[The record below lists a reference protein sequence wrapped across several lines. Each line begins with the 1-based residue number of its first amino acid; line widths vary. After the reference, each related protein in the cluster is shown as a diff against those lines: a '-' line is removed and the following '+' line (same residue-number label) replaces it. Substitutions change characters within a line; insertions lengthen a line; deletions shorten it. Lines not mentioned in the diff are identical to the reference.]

1 MTTTQQSDSHR
12 SIRLHLIAGTVI
24 GALLVAGVAGWA
36 WTTELAGAV
45 IANGSVVVDSDVKK
59 VQHPTG
65 GVVSKVNVRDDDLVQ
80 AGDVVVHLDD
90 TQTKANAA
98 VFSKSLD
105 ELHARHGR
113 LEAEKNSADVITFP
127 DELLAREKT
136 DPAVAHILAG
146 ERKLFSLRVEARAG
160 QKAQL
165 RERTS
170 QLREEIKGLTEQIEA
185 KAQEITLI
193 EEELQGVLD
202 LWKKKLIAFNR
213 VTSLKRDAARLA
225 GERGQLIAARAAAGG
240 KIAEVKLQIIQIDD
254 DARSKVAEELSD
266 VRAKIAE
273 LSERK
278 IAAEDQLMRIDIR
291 APQTGRVH
299 QLIVHTIGQV
309 ITPGETIMLIVPVQ
323 DVLGIEAK
331 VSPSDIDQLRP
342 DQPAALRFSAFNQRT
357 TPEINGKVSW
367 VSADITEDEKTGES
381 YYTVRI
387 AVSDAELARLKGLK
401 VVPGMPVEAFIQTG
415 TRTAL
420 SYFLKPL
427 TDQVMRTFR
436 ES

>member
-1 MTTTQQSDSHR
+1 MTTSQNHSR
-12 SIRLHLIAGTVI
+12 SIRRHLIV
-24 GALLVAGVAGWA
+24 GALVAVVLFAGVAGWA

-65 GVVSKVNVRDDDLVQ
+65 GVVSKVNVRDDDLVS

-90 TQTKANAA
+90 TQTKANVA
-98 VFSKSLD
+98 VFSNSLD
-105 ELHARHGR
+105 ELHARQAR
-113 LEAEKNSADVITFP
+113 LEAEKNSSQAITFP
-127 DELLAREKT
+127 DDLLVREKT
-136 DPAVAHILAG
+136 DRAVAHILEG
-146 ERKLFSLRVEARAG
+146 ERKLFSLRVEARTG

-165 RERTS
+165 RERTV
-170 QLREEIKGLTEQIEA
+170 QLREEVNGFTEQIEA
-185 KAQEITLI
+185 KAQEIALI

-213 VTSLKRDAARLA
+213 VNSLKRDAARLA
-225 GERGQLIAARAAAGG
+225 GERGQLVAARASAGG
-240 KIAEVKLQIIQIDD
+240 KIAEVQLQIIQVDD
-254 DARSKVAEELSD
+254 DARSKVAEELGD

-291 APQTGRVH
+291 APQSGRVH

-309 ITPGETIMLIVPVQ
+309 IAPGETLMLIVPDQ
-323 DVLGIEAK
+323 DALSIEAK
-331 VSPSDIDQLRP
+331 VSPSDIDQLRAG
-342 DQPAALRFSAFNQRT
+342 QPAALRFSAFNQRT

-367 VSADITEDEKTGES
+367 ISADITEDEKTGTS
-381 YYTVRI
+381 HYTVRI
-387 AVSDAELARLKGLK
+387 AVSDAELSRLEGLK
-401 VVPGMPVEAFIQTG
+401 VVPGMPVEAFIQTD

-427 TDQVMRTFR
+427 TDQVRRTFR